1 MPRSTGRLSTAS
13 DDWSISDWS
22 EGAASK
28 TLEGPAATL
37 WGGGPGAGNTGR
49 GTCRH
54 HTATK
59 RMKVPTMAKRTRGPS
74 PSDSETRTSAVK
86 ITPVSSISATV
97 PTIQPVA

>member
-1 MPRSTGRLSTAS
+1 MQRSTGRLSTAS
-13 DDWSISDWS
+13 DGWSISGWL
-22 EGAASK
+22 EGAASE

-59 RMKVPTMAKRTRGPS
+59 RMKVPTMAKRTRGPD
-74 PSDSETRTSAVK
+74 PSDRVTRESGVK
-86 ITPVSSISATV
+86 ITPLARMVPV
-97 PTIQPVA
+97 PTTPTTA

>member
-1 MPRSTGRLSTAS
+1 MPRPTGRLSTAS
-13 DDWSISDWS
+13 DGWSISDWS

-54 HTATK
+54 HTGSK
-59 RMKVPTMAKRTRGPS
+59 RMKVPTMAKRTRGPD
-74 PSDSETRTSAVK
+74 PSDRVTRDSGVK
-86 ITPVSSISATV
+86 ITPLARMVPVPPTHSIA
-97 PTIQPVA
+97 